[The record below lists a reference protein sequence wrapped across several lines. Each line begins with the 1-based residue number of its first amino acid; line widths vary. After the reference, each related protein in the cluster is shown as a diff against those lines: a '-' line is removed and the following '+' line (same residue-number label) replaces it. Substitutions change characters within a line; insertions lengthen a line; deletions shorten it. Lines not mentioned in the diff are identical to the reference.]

1 MEAILEA
8 KEKLE
13 QAVRLDAYFDT
24 IIQENAQVL
33 REVQDMRRKSP
44 TLDEVLTASGYTYEV
59 EERGRV
65 RSMEQGI
72 EQGIERGI
80 EQAGERFVCNL
91 LKEGLSVEKIAAI
104 AELPVEKVRALS
116 VRTADFA
123 HIKE

>member
-24 IIQENAQVL
+24 IIQENAQIL

-65 RSMEQGI
+65 RGM
-72 EQGIERGI
+72 
-80 EQAGERFVCNL
+80 EQAGEKFVRNL

-116 VRTADFA
+116 EKQEA
-123 HIKE
+123 